1 MHPVTDH
8 NAFVSD
14 LASVLGLLSVDNCIE
29 SIVLTVSS
37 KVVMDKSV
45 KGQTRESMTD
55 VQPVITVV
63 SLGSEVISYLKISF
77 SAIINGQKVV
87 YST

>member
-1 MHPVTDH
+1 
-8 NAFVSD
+8 
-14 LASVLGLLSVDNCIE
+14 
-29 SIVLTVSS
+29 
-37 KVVMDKSV
+37 MDKSV